1 MSLIVALDI
10 GGTFTDFVAFNLAT
24 GEVIQAKDS
33 TTPYDLS
40 LGIRKTLGKAGLLI
54 SSFDNFVHGSTV
66 AINTAIERTGAKTAL
81 IVTQGTRD
89 VYQIGRGNR
98 PESYN
103 FLFKRPEPLVP
114 RRRTYEIVE
123 RLNSE
128 GEVIVALDG
137 DSLEAVVERL
147 RADGAEATA
156 VCLIHS
162 WANPE
167 HEMSVGRMLQKAA
180 PDLFHSLSNEILREY
195 REYERTSTTVLNS
208 YVGPRVSR
216 YLQDFENLLAE
227 GGFRGQFLIMQSNG
241 GAMSPETAK
250 RLPVAT
256 MESGPVGG
264 IIAAAETGR
273 DLGISNV
280 IAFDMG
286 GTTAKVSLLQDNEP
300 VIAQGYFVGGEAS
313 GLPVMY
319 PVIDIVEVG
328 AGGGSIS
335 WIDEVGGL
343 KVGPR
348 SAGGHPGPVCYGQGG
363 KEPTVT
369 DANLVLGRLGS
380 DRFLGGEMQLDLAA
394 ARAAIEARIARPLDV
409 SVEVAALGI
418 IKIAI
423 AEMSLAVQSVSVGRG
438 HDPRD
443 FAMIAFG
450 GAGPLHAAEIAREL
464 NIPRFVIPR
473 VPGHFSALGMLLA
486 DLRHDFV
493 RTYYK
498 PLAECDFQALGAIF
512 AEMEAEARD
521 LLIREGTSQDRI
533 SMQLHL
539 DMRYAGQE
547 FPIQTPIDPQALA
560 RGDVQAL
567 RAAFDRVHDRR
578 FGHKAD
584 NEEVEVVN
592 CRLTGRGR
600 RLRARFPAVPAV
612 ASSSAGLL
620 GERDVIFNDPLR
632 PHKSPVY
639 QREVLAVG
647 QVIRGPAVVTEYAS
661 TTILFEDDV
670 LKVAPTGE
678 LVIDIAKGG

>member
-33 TTPYDLS
+33 TTPFDLS
-40 LGIRKTLGKAGLLI
+40 LGIRKTLGKTGLPI

-103 FLFKRPEPLVP
+103 FLFKRPKPLVP

-128 GEVIVALDG
+128 GEVIVVLDG

-167 HEMSVGRMLQKAA
+167 NEMRVGRVLQKAA

-286 GTTAKVSLLQDNEP
+286 GTTAKVSLLQENEP
-300 VIAQGYFVGGEAS
+300 VIAQGYYVGGEAC

-328 AGGGSIS
+328 AGGGSIA

-394 ARAAIEARIARPLDV
+394 ARAAIEAKIARPLDV
-409 SVEVAALGI
+409 SVEAAALGI

-498 PLAECDFQALGAIF
+498 PLAECNFQALGAIF

-521 LLIREGTSQDRI
+521 LLIREGTSHDRI
-533 SMQLHL
+533 SMQLYL

-547 FPIQTPIDPQALA
+547 FPIQTPIDPQELA
-560 RGDVQAL
+560 RGNVQAL
-567 RAAFDRVHDRR
+567 RSAFDRVHDRR

-632 PHKSPVY
+632 PRKSPVY
-639 QREVLAVG
+639 QRELLAAG
-647 QVIRGPAVVTEYAS
+647 QVVRGPAVVTEYAS

-678 LVIDIAKGG
+678 LLIDIAKGG

>member
-1 MSLIVALDI
+1 VSLVVALDI

-40 LGIRKTLGKAGLLI
+40 VGIKKTLGKTGLAI
-54 SSFDNFVHGSTV
+54 SNFDNFVHGSTV

-103 FLFKRPEPLVP
+103 FLFRRPEPLVP
-114 RRRTYEIVE
+114 RRRTYEIIE
-123 RLNSE
+123 RLNSA
-128 GEVIVALDG
+128 GEIIVALDEG
-137 DSLEAVVERL
+137 SLQEAVKRL
-147 RADGAEATA
+147 IADGAEATA

-167 HEMSVGRMLQKAA
+167 HELLAGRVLQREA
-180 PDLFHSLSNEILREY
+180 PGLFHSLSNEILREY

-227 GGFRGQFLIMQSNG
+227 AGFRGQFLIMQSNG

-264 IIAAAETGR
+264 IIAASETGR
-273 DLGISNV
+273 ELGVSNV

-286 GTTAKVSLLQDNEP
+286 GTTAKVSLVQDNEP
-300 VIAQGYFVGGEAS
+300 VIAQGYYVGGEAC

-328 AGGGSIS
+328 AGGGSIA

-363 KEPTVT
+363 EEPTVT
-369 DANLVLGRLGS
+369 DANLVLGRLGA
-380 DRFLGGEMQLDLAA
+380 DRFLGGEMRLDLAA
-394 ARAAIEARIARPLDV
+394 ARAAIESKIAKPLGV
-409 SVEVAALGI
+409 SVEAAALGI

-443 FAMIAFG
+443 FAMVAFG

-464 NIPRFVIPR
+464 NIPRLIIPR
-473 VPGHFSALGMLLA
+473 VPGHFSALGMLLS

-498 PLAECDFQALGAIF
+498 PLAECDFAALGAIF
-512 AEMEAEARD
+512 AEMENEARA
-521 LLIREGTSQDRI
+521 LLRSEGMSEDRI
-533 SMQLHL
+533 SMQLTL

-547 FPIQTPIDPQALA
+547 FPIQTPVDAQALA
-560 RGDVQAL
+560 RGDAQAL
-567 RAAFDRVHDRR
+567 RSAFDRVHDRR

-600 RLRARFPAVPAV
+600 RQRAQFPAAPAV
-612 ASSSAGLL
+612 GSATGGLL
-620 GERDVIFNDPLR
+620 GERDMIFADPAKPR
-632 PHKSPVY
+632 KSPVY
-639 QREVLAVG
+639 QREELAAG
-647 QVIRGPAVVTEYAS
+647 QIVRGPAAITEYAS
-661 TTILFEDDV
+661 TTILLEGDV
-670 LKVAPTGE
+670 LTVAPTGE
-678 LVIDIAKGG
+678 LVIDIAKEG

>member
-1 MSLIVALDI
+1 VSLVVALDI

-40 LGIRKTLGKAGLLI
+40 VGIRKTLGKTGLPI

-103 FLFKRPEPLVP
+103 FLFRRPEPLVP

-123 RLNSE
+123 RLNSA
-128 GEVIVALDG
+128 GEIVVALDEG
-137 DSLEAVVERL
+137 SLQEAVRCVI
-147 RADGAEATA
+147 ADGAEATA

-167 HEMSVGRMLQKAA
+167 HELQVGRVLQREA
-180 PDLFHSLSNEILREY
+180 PGLFHSLSNEILREY

-227 GGFRGQFLIMQSNG
+227 AGFRGQFLIMQSNG

-264 IIAAAETGR
+264 IIAASETGR
-273 DLGISNV
+273 ELGISNV

-286 GTTAKVSLLQDNEP
+286 GTTAKVSLVQDNEP
-300 VIAQGYFVGGEAS
+300 VIAQGYYVGGEAC

-328 AGGGSIS
+328 AGGGSIA

-363 KEPTVT
+363 EEPTVT
-369 DANLVLGRLGS
+369 DANLVLGRLGA
-380 DRFLGGEMQLDLAA
+380 DRFLGGEMRLDLAA
-394 ARAAIEARIARPLDV
+394 ARAVIESKIAKPLGV
-409 SVEVAALGI
+409 SVEAAALGI

-443 FAMIAFG
+443 FAMVAFG

-464 NIPRFVIPR
+464 NIPRLVIPR
-473 VPGHFSALGMLLA
+473 VPGHFSALGMLLS

-498 PLAECDFQALGAIF
+498 PLAECDFTALGAIF
-512 AEMEAEARD
+512 AEMEAEARA
-521 LLIREGTSQDRI
+521 LLRSEGMSEDRI
-533 SMQLHL
+533 SMQLTL

-547 FPIQTPIDPQALA
+547 FPIQTPVDAQALA
-560 RGDVQAL
+560 RGDAQAL
-567 RAAFDRVHDRR
+567 RSAFDRVHDRR

-600 RLRARFPAVPAV
+600 RQRAQFPAAPAA
-612 ASSSAGLL
+612 ASAKGGLL
-620 GERDVIFNDPLR
+620 GERDIIFADPTKPR
-632 PHKSPVY
+632 KSPVY
-639 QREVLAVG
+639 QREELAAG
-647 QVIRGPAVVTEYAS
+647 QIVRGPAAVTEYAS
-661 TTILFEDDV
+661 TTILLEGDV
-670 LKVAPTGE
+670 LTVAPTGE
-678 LVIDIAKGG
+678 LVIDIAKEG

>member
-1 MSLIVALDI
+1 
-10 GGTFTDFVAFNLAT
+10 
-24 GEVIQAKDS
+24 
-33 TTPYDLS
+33 
-40 LGIRKTLGKAGLLI
+40 
-54 SSFDNFVHGSTV
+54 
-66 AINTAIERTGAKTAL
+66 
-81 IVTQGTRD
+81 
-89 VYQIGRGNR
+89 
-98 PESYN
+98 
-103 FLFKRPEPLVP
+103 
-114 RRRTYEIVE
+114 
-123 RLNSE
+123 
-128 GEVIVALDG
+128 
-137 DSLEAVVERL
+137 
-147 RADGAEATA
+147 
-156 VCLIHS
+156 
-162 WANPE
+162 
-167 HEMSVGRMLQKAA
+167 MSVGRMLQKAA

>member
-1 MSLIVALDI
+1 VSLVVALDI

-40 LGIRKTLGKAGLLI
+40 VGIKKTLGKTGLAI
-54 SSFDNFVHGSTV
+54 SNFDNFVHGSTV

-103 FLFKRPEPLVP
+103 FLFRRPEPLVP
-114 RRRTYEIVE
+114 RRRTYEIIE
-123 RLNSE
+123 RLNSA
-128 GEVIVALDG
+128 GEIIVALDEG
-137 DSLEAVVERL
+137 SLQEAVKRL
-147 RADGAEATA
+147 IADGAEATA

-167 HEMSVGRMLQKAA
+167 HELLAGRVLQRDA
-180 PDLFHSLSNEILREY
+180 PGLFHSLSNEILREY

-227 GGFRGQFLIMQSNG
+227 AGFRGQFLIMQSNG

-264 IIAAAETGR
+264 IIAASETGR
-273 DLGISNV
+273 ELGVSNV

-286 GTTAKVSLLQDNEP
+286 GTTAKVSLVQDNEP
-300 VIAQGYFVGGEAS
+300 VIAQGYYVGGEAC

-328 AGGGSIS
+328 AGGGSIA

-363 KEPTVT
+363 EEPTVT
-369 DANLVLGRLGS
+369 DANLVLGRLGA
-380 DRFLGGEMQLDLAA
+380 DRFLGGEMRLDLAA
-394 ARAAIEARIARPLDV
+394 ARAAIESKIAKPLGV
-409 SVEVAALGI
+409 SVEAAALGI

-443 FAMIAFG
+443 FAMVAFG

-464 NIPRFVIPR
+464 NIPRLIIPR
-473 VPGHFSALGMLLA
+473 VPGHFSALGMLLS

-498 PLAECDFQALGAIF
+498 PLAECDFAALGAIF
-512 AEMEAEARD
+512 AEMENEARA
-521 LLIREGTSQDRI
+521 LLRSEGMSEDRI
-533 SMQLHL
+533 SMQLTL

-547 FPIQTPIDPQALA
+547 FPIQTPVDAQALA
-560 RGDVQAL
+560 RGDAQAL
-567 RAAFDRVHDRR
+567 RSAFDRVHDRR

-600 RLRARFPAVPAV
+600 RQRAQFPAAPAV
-612 ASSSAGLL
+612 GSATGGLL
-620 GERDVIFNDPLR
+620 GERDMIFADPAKPR
-632 PHKSPVY
+632 KSPVY
-639 QREVLAVG
+639 QREELAAG
-647 QVIRGPAVVTEYAS
+647 QIVRGPAAITEYAS
-661 TTILFEDDV
+661 TTILLEGDV
-670 LKVAPTGE
+670 LTVAPTGE
-678 LVIDIAKGG
+678 LVIDIAKEG

>member
-1 MSLIVALDI
+1 VSLVVALDI

-40 LGIRKTLGKAGLLI
+40 VGIKKTLGKSGLAI

-103 FLFKRPEPLVP
+103 FLFRRPEPLAP
-114 RRRTYEIVE
+114 RRNTHEIVE
-123 RLNSE
+123 RLDSA
-128 GEVIVALDG
+128 GEIVVALD
-137 DSLEAVVERL
+137 EASVEAAIARL
-147 RADGAEATA
+147 RAEGAEATA

-162 WANPE
+162 WANPA
-167 HEMSVGRMLQKAA
+167 HEMRVGEALQKAA
-180 PDLFHSLSNEILREY
+180 PELFHSLSHEILREY

-227 GGFRGQFLIMQSNG
+227 AGFRGQFLIMQSNG

-264 IIAAAETGR
+264 IIAASETGR
-273 DLGISNV
+273 GLGISNV

-286 GTTAKVSLLQDNEP
+286 GTTAKVSLVQDNEP
-300 VIAQGYFVGGEAS
+300 VIAQGYYVGGEAC

-328 AGGGSIS
+328 AGGGSIA

-363 KEPTVT
+363 EEPTVT
-369 DANLVLGRLGS
+369 DANLVLGRLGA

-394 ARAAIEARIARPLDV
+394 ARNAIERKIARPLGV
-409 SVEVAALGI
+409 SVEAAALGV

-443 FAMIAFG
+443 FAMVAFG

-464 NIPRFVIPR
+464 NIPRLVIPR

-498 PLAECDFQALGAIF
+498 SLANCDFKALSEIF
-512 AEMEAEARD
+512 SQMEAEARA
-521 LLIREGTSQDRI
+521 LLRSEGMSEERI
-533 SMQLHL
+533 SIQLYL
-539 DMRYAGQE
+539 DMRYVGQE

-560 RGDVQAL
+560 RGDAQAL

-592 CRLTGRGR
+592 CRLTGRGQR
-600 RLRARFPAVPAV
+600 QRAEFPAAPI
-612 ASSSAGLL
+612 SSVSGGLV
-620 GERDVIFNDPLR
+620 GERAMIFDDPTQV
-632 PHKSPVY
+632 HKCPVY
-639 QREVLAVG
+639 QREQLASG
-647 QVIRGPAVVTEYAS
+647 QVIHGPAAIAEYAS
-661 TTILFEDDV
+661 TTILLAGDV
-670 LKVAPTGE
+670 MTVAPTGE
-678 LVIDIAKGG
+678 LVIEIGKGA